1 MTACSQSP
9 RRTLTPPN
17 QRRLLPRANSS
28 PARFT
33 SSCFPRELTVVP
45 RPVQT
50 PHPPVRIAANSP
62 DTFPLAARHRLP
74 IFASPLINPPDKL
87 KAGLVWRPHLS

>member
-1 MTACSQSP
+1 M
-9 RRTLTPPN
+9 
-17 QRRLLPRANSS
+17 
-28 PARFT
+28 
-33 SSCFPRELTVVP
+33 VP

-74 IFASPLINPPDKL
+74 FASPLINPPDKL
-87 KAGLVWRPHLS
+87 KLNVYRQRLPADTVDDTALDEPADLIR